1 MAIVQHSPGLGNG
14 ANNETGSTQ
23 IGYEH
28 LWKLRKYL
36 VLLGTL
42 AVSVTYNSGL
52 TPPGGFW
59 YKNKDGHKAGDPA
72 LQAEFSKRYEVFFY
86 CNATAFAASL
96 VLIILLLSKSVTR
109 QELWLRLMQ
118 FTMLVD
124 LFSLMGAYAAG
135 SCRALKSS
143 IYTWVLVFAVFVYL
157 WIHILVSTRVVP
169 EKTKKGIEEGGK
181 SNSTQ
186 IRLQCWASEQP
197 SRERH
202 GGGSQVYFDA
212 CNFCCYCYIPSGAES
227 TWWLLG

>member
-59 YKNKDGHKAGDPA
+59 YKNKDGHKAGDPV
-72 LQAEFSKRYEVFFY
+72 LHVEFSQRYEIFFY

-96 VLIILLLSKSVTR
+96 VLIILLLSKNVTR
-109 QELWLRLMQ
+109 QKLWLRSMQ

-124 LFSLMGAYAAG
+124 LFSLMGPMLRGAAG
-135 SCRALKSS
+135 LLSHL
-143 IYTWVLVFAVFVYL
+143 
-157 WIHILVSTRVVP
+157 ST
-169 EKTKKGIEEGGK
+169 
-181 SNSTQ
+181 
-186 IRLQCWASEQP
+186 
-197 SRERH
+197 H
-202 GGGSQVYFDA
+202 GF
-212 CNFCCYCYIPSGAES
+212 
-227 TWWLLG
+227 